1 MPATPSRYPRTIRP
15 ARVIAVSAAAVLVG
29 VLALAVSAPSQ
40 AATPCWRQVINDWVK
55 NDRVQTTYPLHCY
68 KDALAHVPEDMR
80 VYSSIE
86 DDILAARQLA
96 ARRTLRTTQ
105 SVKPGSTTT
114 PSSTE
119 TQQTPTKGLYKEAI
133 NQFQPR
139 NADSMP
145 LPLMILAGLA
155 LLLIAAGGAGLIS
168 RRLRAR
174 KIPG

>member
-1 MPATPSRYPRTIRP
+1 
-15 ARVIAVSAAAVLVG
+15 
-29 VLALAVSAPSQ
+29 VLALAVSAPSR
-40 AATPCWRQVINDWVK
+40 AATPCWRQVIDDWVQ
-55 NDRVQTTYPLHCY
+55 NDRVQSTYPLHCY

-96 ARRTLRTTQ
+96 ARRNLRTTQ
-105 SVKPGSTTT
+105 SVKPGSTTPGTTTT
-114 PSSTE
+114 PPASE
-119 TQQTPTKGLYKEAI
+119 TQTPNKGLYKEAI
-133 NQFQPR
+133 DQFQPR
-139 NADSMP
+139 NTDSMP

>member
-1 MPATPSRYPRTIRP
+1 M
-15 ARVIAVSAAAVLVG
+15 
-29 VLALAVSAPSQ
+29 LALAVPAPSR

-68 KDALAHVPEDMR
+68 KDALAHVPEDLR

-96 ARRTLRTTQ
+96 ARRNLRTTQ
-105 SVKPGSTTT
+105 SVKPGSTTPGST
-114 PSSTE
+114 TQSST
-119 TQQTPTKGLYKEAI
+119 TQSPDKGLYKEAI
-133 NQFQPR
+133 DQFQPR
-139 NADSMP
+139 NTDSMP

-155 LLLIAAGGAGLIS
+155 LILIAAGGAGLIS